1 MHRYKKKIV
10 NNQKCVDITKH
21 NTPRHYSLLLTIKT
35 LDIHQITLGKTGMEK
50 NS

>member
-1 MHRYKKKIV
+1 MHRYKKTIV

-21 NTPRHYSLLLTIKT
+21 NTHGHYSLLWTT
-35 LDIHQITLGKTGMEK
+35 NTPDIHQITLGKTGMEK